1 MLDIRFIRENP
12 DKVQQ
17 NAINKGYNDV
27 SIKDLLQL
35 DDDRR
40 ILSRQVDE
48 LRERRNKVASQMKG
62 GKPEQSLIDE
72 GKQIKLEL
80 ADHEGLLR
88 ETESKFN
95 LLLKQVPNMAWDDVP
110 IGASEDDNVEV
121 KVVGDRPSFDFEP
134 VNHETLALN
143 KGWLDKER
151 AAKVSGARFAYLLG
165 DVVFLQQAI
174 VQFVM
179 TSLTN
184 EDTLRDILAAAGLV
198 EASEESVMA
207 GTPDG
212 IVIKNAAFKPVL
224 PPLMI
229 RTEPYDQM
237 DRLEPRDDR
246 YKIEGEELWLQGSAE
261 HVLGSMHQGERFSS
275 FELPIRYLGYATSFR
290 KEAGTYGK
298 DMEGIIRMHQ
308 FDKLEMES
316 FTTAEA
322 GYLEHLF
329 MIGIQEWLLQQLK
342 LPYRVLEKCT
352 ADIGKPNAR
361 GIDIEAWVPS
371 QGKYR
376 ETHTADFMTD
386 YQTRRL
392 NITYR
397 STVPADGQL
406 HDAPTSKF
414 VHTND
419 ATAFALGR
427 CMVAIVENYQTAEGD
442 VVIPEVLRPYMAG
455 RDRI

>member
-17 NAINKGYNDV
+17 AARDKGYNV
-27 SIKDLLQL
+27 SIAELLDL

-40 ILSRQVDE
+40 ELQQQVDA
-48 LRERRNKVASQMKG
+48 LRERRNANAASLKG
-62 GKPEQSLIDE
+62 GRPDQATIDE

-80 ADHEGLLR
+80 AEREGYLGNAEAAFL
-88 ETESKFN
+88 K
-95 LLLKQVPNMAWDDVP
+95 LLKKVPNMPWEDVP
-110 IGASEDDNVEV
+110 VGASEDENVEI
-121 KVVGDRPSFDFEP
+121 KTWGDIPSFDFEP
-134 VNHETLALN
+134 KNHYEIADA

-151 AAKVSGARFAYLLG
+151 AAKVAGSRFAYVLG
-165 DVVFLQQAI
+165 DMVLLQQAI

-179 TSLTN
+179 NSLTSPQVI
-184 EDTLRDILAAAGLV
+184 EHIIEEAGLPV
-198 EASEESVMA
+198 SARPF
-207 GTPDG
+207 TP
-212 IVIKNAAFKPVL
+212 VV

-229 RTEPYDQM
+229 KTEPYDQM

-261 HVLGSMHQGERFSS
+261 HVLGSMHAGETFTK
-275 FELPIRYLGYATSFR
+275 EQLPVRYLGLATSFR

-316 FTTAEA
+316 FSSKTDS
-322 GYLEHLF
+322 YNEHQF
-329 MIGIQEWLLQQLK
+329 FVAVQEYLLQRLQ
-342 LPYRVLEKCT
+342 LPYHVLQKCT

-361 GIDIEAWVPS
+361 GIDLEVWLPG

-376 ETHTADFMTD
+376 ETHTADYMTD
-386 YQTRRL
+386 YQARRL
-392 NITYR
+392 NTR
-397 STVPADGQL
+397 VRTDEGL
-406 HDAPTSKF
+406 EL

-427 CMVAIVENYQTAEGD
+427 AMVAIIENYQTAAGD
-442 VVIPEVLRPYMAG
+442 VRVPEVLRPYLGG
-455 RDRI
+455 RELL